1 MGQDLSSI
9 ALGKRD
15 LETTQV
21 AVVGSG
27 VYSHEGAVP
36 CSEKGL
42 QFPPRTWGCR
52 VDTVSDSKPL
62 GQPDSNHGALNDR
75 KPTVPLGMQ
84 RKGGEKPDNG

>member
-62 GQPDSNHGALNDR
+62 EAAGLQSWSA
-75 KPTVPLGMQ
+75 Q
-84 RKGGEKPDNG
+84 RPQTNCAIRNAEEGR